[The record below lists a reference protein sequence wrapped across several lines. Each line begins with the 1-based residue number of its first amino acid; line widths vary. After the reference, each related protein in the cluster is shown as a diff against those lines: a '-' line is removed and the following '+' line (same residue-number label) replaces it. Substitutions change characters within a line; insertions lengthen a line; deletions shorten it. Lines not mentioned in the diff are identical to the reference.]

1 MLRKQGCL
9 WLGSDAV
16 FWPSLSQSINVCN
29 RCLLLCVCVCV
40 CVCASLFCVHVS
52 MFMYIVEDLE
62 KFGVT
67 EFIQFVLDEDFFF
80 FFLM

>member
-1 MLRKQGCL
+1 MQQT
-9 WLGSDAV
+9 SP
-16 FWPSLSQSINVCN
+16 FF
-29 RCLLLCVCVCV
+29 V
-40 CVCASLFCVHVS
+40 CVCASLFCVHVT

-67 EFIQFVLDEDFFF
+67 EFIQFVLDKDFL

>member
-1 MLRKQGCL
+1 MFSKQGCL
-9 WLGSDAV
+9 LLGSEAV
-16 FWPSLSQSINVCN
+16 VWPSLSQSTNVCN
-29 RCLLLCVCVCV
+29 RRLLFFFV
-40 CVCASLFCVHVS
+40 CVCASLFRVHVT

-67 EFIQFVLDEDFFF
+67 EFIQFVLDKDFFFF